1 MAANREFFNRRLHSL
16 LGVIPVGVFLF
27 VHLTVN
33 YQATKGVEAYNKAA
47 EFMGNLP
54 YVLFLEIF
62 IIFLPLLF
70 HAIYGIYIAFTA
82 KNNVHRYGWFRNWMF
97 LLQRLTGIITLIYVV
112 WHVWNTTI
120 QAKFFN
126 AEVNFDMMANIVD
139 NPVTLTLYI
148 IGIVSAVFHLANG
161 LWSFCVSWGLTVSPK
176 SQRVFTW
183 ITMAIFVA
191 LSYVGVS
198 AILAFA

>member
-62 IIFLPLLF
+62 VIFLPLLF

-82 KNNVHRYGWFRNWMF
+82 KNNVHQYGWFRNWMF

-148 IGIVSAVFHLANG
+148 IGIVSAVFHLSNG

-191 LSYVGVS
+191 MSYVGVT